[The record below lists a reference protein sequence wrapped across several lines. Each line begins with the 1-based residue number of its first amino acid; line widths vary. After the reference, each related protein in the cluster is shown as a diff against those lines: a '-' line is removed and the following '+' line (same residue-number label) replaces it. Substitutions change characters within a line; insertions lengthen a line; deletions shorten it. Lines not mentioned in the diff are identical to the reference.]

1 MTLWKFLKPNKIV
14 LVSIVVT
21 LFTMLKADNNITYF
35 DYYDLW
41 QNKLPNNSK
50 EKEISTT
57 IHPSVFDSDYNSKK
71 ISRFCKEY
79 KKSKKSCIWK
89 YIYKDDR
96 YVFYSKCKDSSKN
109 TKYEIFQDLSVELI
123 PELKDSKKLITI
135 KKLSCQSV
143 CHFIRLDY
151 ILTIWH

>member
-41 QNKLPNNSK
+41 QNKLPHNSK
-50 EKEISTT
+50 EKEIITT
-57 IHPSVFDSDYNSKK
+57 IHPSVFDSDYSSKK
-71 ISRFCKEY
+71 ISQFCKEY

-89 YIYKDDR
+89 YIYKDDK
-96 YVFYSKCKDSSKN
+96 YIFFSKCKDSSKN
-109 TKYEIFQDLSVELI
+109 KKYEIFQDLSVELI

-135 KKLSCQSV
+135 KKLFCQSV
-143 CHFIRLDY
+143 CCYNRSCYD
-151 ILTIWH
+151 LTIWH